1 MAARG
6 GAPRWRAAGGRW
18 SRPPIETSCCRQ
30 PQTRSCPS
38 SFVSN
43 QVGLGLSLS
52 SPAHKQTSYTNL
64 VEITPSRTINRFQSP
79 ISRSTGRSGCLIES
93 WSLVEHAGPI
103 RSINRDQSRDLKTL
117 VLMNNQFVVVEY
129 FLICACI
136 FKPGIKLGN
145 LLLLTLLIV
154 LAIRLLFSCCVKFCL
169 FWHWQ
174 TYCSASCIRAGGLE
188 PDDSMQILALR
199 YVEGKKARDILE
211 VYLIDEN
218 RHHLTEPFMDMSS
231 LIALYEIPAERLSM
245 QCTHQIVPLISTVL
259 KSRAQNTG
267 TLLCRQAPTS

>member
-6 GAPRWRAAGGRW
+6 GAPRWRAAGGRG
-18 SRPPIETSCCRQ
+18 SRPPVETSGCRQ

-117 VLMNNQFVVVEY
+117 
-129 FLICACI
+129 
-136 FKPGIKLGN
+136 LGKQSRCKSFPI
-145 LLLLTLLIV
+145 LLLLLV
-154 LAIRLLFSCCVKFCL
+154 LSKWLPYHPSKTMIYQFVFIYTVHYAVYYIKWRG
-169 FWHWQ
+169 
-174 TYCSASCIRAGGLE
+174 TYCRFLGIITETLSFAAMRQLEQINCSGLCIFVF
-188 PDDSMQILALR
+188 ILLL
-199 YVEGKKARDILE
+199 KCSQTQNDISNSHVKIHTQE
-211 VYLIDEN
+211 KNMFQVSN
-218 RHHLTEPFMDMSS
+218 TCM
-231 LIALYEIPAERLSM
+231 LSYNHM
-245 QCTHQIVPLISTVL
+245 T
-259 KSRAQNTG
+259 
-267 TLLCRQAPTS
+267 